1 MALFG
6 YVVVQVKTKKLTSE
20 WFSTFDYLSNP
31 NVTLFYDWHVGLN
44 LDYFFFA
51 SAKSM
56 FNLRI
61 NE

>member
-20 WFSTFDYLSNP
+20 WFSTFDYLSKP
-31 NVTLFYDWHVGLN
+31 NVTLFYDCHVGLN
-44 LDYFFFA
+44 LDFFFA